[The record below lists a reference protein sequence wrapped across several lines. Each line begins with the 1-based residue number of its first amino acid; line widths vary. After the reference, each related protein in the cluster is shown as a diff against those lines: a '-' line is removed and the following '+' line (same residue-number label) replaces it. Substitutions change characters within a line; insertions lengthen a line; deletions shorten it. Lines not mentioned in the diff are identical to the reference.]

1 MNDTTHI
8 GAELAEL
15 PRIAR
20 QIDID
25 APAERVW
32 ELVARPGWYINDGT
46 VEAEPDLRHEG
57 DVAVVRHPSLG
68 EFRFRTV
75 TSDKPRYAAFRWIG
89 TPFRDGSTPSTL
101 VEFWIDERAGGG
113 VTLRV
118 VESGFSG
125 LADDP
130 AAWLKQREGNDEG
143 RLTELAAAKAF
154 VEQGPATPARRP
166 WPPPPFPPCVPRSAT
181 PCAGR
186 SSRGSVRAPCRR
198 PPWPGSCR

>member
-1 MNDTTHI
+1 MNNATHTD
-8 GAELAEL
+8 AELAEL
-15 PRIAR
+15 DRIAR

-32 ELVARPGWYINDGT
+32 ELVARPGWYINDGE

-57 DVAVVRHPSLG
+57 EVTVVRHPSLG

-75 TSDKPRYAAFRWIG
+75 ELDKPRYAAFRWIG
-89 TPFRDGSTPSTL
+89 TPHRDDSTPSTL
-101 VEFWIDERAGGG
+101 VEFWIDERDDGG

-130 AAWLKQREGNDEG
+130 AAWLKEREGNDKG
-143 RLTELAAAKAF
+143 WLTELVAAKTF
-154 VEQGPATPARRP
+154 VEKNASAPARQL
-166 WPPPPFPPCVPRSAT
+166 
-181 PCAGR
+181 
-186 SSRGSVRAPCRR
+186 
-198 PPWPGSCR
+198 

>member
-1 MNDTTHI
+1 VQWFSCTSSHEEEPVNDTTYTD
-8 GAELAEL
+8 AELAEL
-15 PRIAR
+15 DRIAR

-32 ELVARPGWYINDGT
+32 ELVARTGWYINDG
-46 VEAEPDLRHEG
+46 VVDAEPDLRYEG
-57 DVAVVRHPSLG
+57 DVAVVRHQSLG

-75 TSDKPRYAAFRWIG
+75 ALDKPRYAAFRWIG
-89 TPFRDGSTPSTL
+89 TPARDESTPSTL

-130 AAWLKQREGNDEG
+130 AAWLKEREGNDKGWLE
-143 RLTELAAAKAF
+143 ELEAAKAF
-154 VEQGPATPARRP
+154 VEKSAPASTRP
-166 WPPPPFPPCVPRSAT
+166 
-181 PCAGR
+181 
-186 SSRGSVRAPCRR
+186 
-198 PPWPGSCR
+198 

>member
-1 MNDTTHI
+1 MNDTAYTD
-8 GAELAEL
+8 AELVEL
-15 PRIAR
+15 DRITR

-32 ELVARPGWYINDGT
+32 ELVARPGWYINDGV

-57 DVAVVRHPSLG
+57 DVTVVRHPSLG

-75 TSDKPRYAAFRWIG
+75 ELDKPRYAAFRWIG
-89 TPFRDGSTPSTL
+89 TPSRDEATPSTL
-101 VEFWIDERAGGG
+101 VEFFVDERDDGG

-130 AAWLKQREGNDEG
+130 AAWLKEREGNDKG
-143 RLTELAAAKAF
+143 WLTELAAAKAF
-154 VEQGPATPARRP
+154 VEKSAPAPTRHP
-166 WPPPPFPPCVPRSAT
+166 
-181 PCAGR
+181 
-186 SSRGSVRAPCRR
+186 
-198 PPWPGSCR
+198 